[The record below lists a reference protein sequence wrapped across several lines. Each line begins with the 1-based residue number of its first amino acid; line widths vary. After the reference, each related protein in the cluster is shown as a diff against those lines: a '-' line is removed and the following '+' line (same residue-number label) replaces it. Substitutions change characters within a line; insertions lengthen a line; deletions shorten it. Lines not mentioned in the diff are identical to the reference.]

1 RPGRGTPLPFR
12 QHRSS
17 RSCGNARWSA
27 RSEMRNPSSGA
38 HLRLQPQPS
47 QLRGTACEGES
58 YRGFLCERGFRFY
71 AEGHKSTFSTAFMS
85 SSILLADTKAGI
97 SHNTVF
103 LVVEQRAFR
112 GSSMGEIYLSRF
124 EVVETANRMI

>member
-1 RPGRGTPLPFR
+1 MHRLDQLCRKLPANCLILKALTLKHEVQTGLMMAGNFCTNRPLAG
-12 QHRSS
+12 
-17 RSCGNARWSA
+17 
-27 RSEMRNPSSGA
+27 
-38 HLRLQPQPS
+38 
-47 QLRGTACEGES
+47 EGES

-112 GSSMGEIYLSRF
+112 SSSMGGIYLSRF